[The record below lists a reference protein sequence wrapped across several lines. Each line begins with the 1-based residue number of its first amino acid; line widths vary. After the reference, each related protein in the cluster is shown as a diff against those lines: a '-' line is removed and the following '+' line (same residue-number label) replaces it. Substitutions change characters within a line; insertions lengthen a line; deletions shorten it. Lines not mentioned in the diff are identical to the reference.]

1 MTEED
6 LPELAEGERHY
17 TTDLNNKLQTE
28 EALLDTGEVV
38 IAAPW
43 WTPMFVIDTIKEG
56 ESYLGKGRRHV

>member
-1 MTEED
+1 MTEKD
-6 LPELAEGERHY
+6 LPKLAEGEWHY
-17 TTDLNNKLQTE
+17 TTNLNNKLRTE

-56 ESYLGKGRRHV
+56 ETYLGKGRRHV

>member
-1 MTEED
+1 MTEKD
-6 LPELAEGERHY
+6 LPKLASGERHY
-17 TTDLNNKLQTE
+17 TTNLNNNLRTE

-43 WTPMFVIDTIKEG
+43 WTPTFVIDTIKEG

>member
-1 MTEED
+1 MTEEA